1 MWQGPGSRPQPQFLA
16 VAPQASEGRRSAPP
30 GSLLPGFQQVFQ
42 ARPGDGQEAE
52 RTDGDASISP
62 RRDASP
68 RQPFLMPNMDPLV
81 RQQGLLFQQS
91 ELLREQFMKFAEALQ
106 RLHSSVE
113 ELREDLLNEH
123 HQRVHGEEHVAS
135 TLSSL
140 RVEVH
145 EQMEEKM
152 GLLREEVNLRS
163 KSSEVELQRLGSC
176 VEGVSQQLGA
186 QIITVAEDQRSLT
199 ENLAAFQVS
208 VGNTAVSKTALEE
221 LRNQVE
227 KELQVVLN
235 TTDGALR
242 EREASLIAAMKEEIA
257 TVRSEALI
265 EAEQWRERF
274 STVEAASERL
284 CAEMAA
290 EHQQTRISAVGLA
303 TELSEL
309 RDALSKESQ
318 SYQESTTSVQRW
330 VTETMSLKQS
340 LQEEEIAQAALSNA
354 VAENKLELEKQV
366 AIAKTLAEATAEY
379 KNGKEELWQAMSS
392 IQDTNEQNVKDIES
406 LRLRT
411 QHMELQRFGQV
422 TRQLEELTVQ
432 QGDTTGKLE
441 RVEQAQSN
449 THRAL
454 SSKLGGHSQ
463 ELQQAQAM
471 LNQLSEQNT
480 QHEYIESRDRQY
492 RLCVTMDGD
501 IGIFR
506 RSGWGKHGGDFAG
519 VPRWHAGA
527 VGDKALCSV
536 NRETQAYEKDR
547 FLAMANRELQT

>member
-1 MWQGPGSRPQPQFLA
+1 
-16 VAPQASEGRRSAPP
+16 
-30 GSLLPGFQQVFQ
+30 
-42 ARPGDGQEAE
+42 
-52 RTDGDASISP
+52 
-62 RRDASP
+62 
-68 RQPFLMPNMDPLV
+68 
-81 RQQGLLFQQS
+81 
-91 ELLREQFMKFAEALQ
+91 
-106 RLHSSVE
+106 
-113 ELREDLLNEH
+113 
-123 HQRVHGEEHVAS
+123 
-135 TLSSL
+135 
-140 RVEVH
+140 
-145 EQMEEKM
+145 MEEKM

-186 QIITVAEDQRSLT
+186 QIITVAEEGWIGVEDPAYLT

-274 STVEAASERL
+274 ST
-284 CAEMAA
+284 
-290 EHQQTRISAVGLA
+290 
-303 TELSEL
+303 
-309 RDALSKESQ
+309 
-318 SYQESTTSVQRW
+318 
-330 VTETMSLKQS
+330 
-340 LQEEEIAQAALSNA
+340 EIAQAALSNA

-392 IQDTNEQNVKDIES
+392 IQDTNEQNDIES

-480 QHEYIESRDRQY
+480 QHEYIESRDRQQLGFGY
-492 RLCVTMDGD
+492 
-501 IGIFR
+501 I
-506 RSGWGKHGGDFAG
+506 
-519 VPRWHAGA
+519 
-527 VGDKALCSV
+527 V
-536 NRETQAYEKDR
+536 NAQAQAQAFQK
-547 FLAMANRELQT
+547 